1 MSGEQNLSDTE
12 DSFSSIK
19 LKTESENDD
28 SYIDDDDISNTQLT
42 SDSIGFNPVIYHIA
56 GSLEDPIA
64 NSTPLG
70 SPNSSPKGKPPTG
83 IVKDRLERI
92 SNLSADSIPSSSEL
106 SSKTQKRLTRA
117 TTGGKL
123 NISNLTPIEQ
133 IG

>member
-28 SYIDDDDISNTQLT
+28 SYIDDDEISNTQLT

-56 GSLEDPIA
+56 GSLEDPVA

-70 SPNSSPKGKPPTG
+70 SPNSSPKGKTPYR
-83 IVKDRLERI
+83 DR
-92 SNLSADSIPSSSEL
+92 
-106 SSKTQKRLTRA
+106 
-117 TTGGKL
+117 
-123 NISNLTPIEQ
+123 
-133 IG
+133 